1 MIKVGYNIRIHT
13 EKPYRET
20 IVNVRY
26 SIMLIKFR
34 RNVCNIHEIG
44 LNCYTIIKKI
54 L

>member
-20 IVNVRY
+20 IVNVGY